1 MAENIRRPGLLR
13 RTMDTLLRPSA
24 RWSLASLLA
33 IGVVGGIILWG
44 AFNTALEATSSIAF
58 CTSCHEMYD
67 NVYQEYKE
75 TIHYKNRVGVR
86 AICSDCHVPKDWTH
100 KLIRKAQAS
109 MELWGKITG
118 AIDTKEKFEAARLKL
133 AQDEWARMRASGSR
147 ECRNCHSF
155 AAMDLALQEK
165 SAQKRHNEE
174 ALRESGKTCIDC
186 HQGIAHHL
194 PKEG

>member
-1 MAENIRRPGLLR
+1 MVESIKRPGLLR
-13 RTMDTLLRPSA
+13 RTIDILLRPST
-24 RWSLASLLA
+24 RYSLASLL
-33 IGVVGGIILWG
+33 VVGFIGGIAFWG
-44 AFNTALEATSSIAF
+44 AFNTALEATNSLSF
-58 CTSCHEMYD
+58 CISCHEMYD

-75 TIHYKNRVGVR
+75 TIHYKNPFGVR
-86 AICSDCHVPKDWTH
+86 ATCPDCHVPHEWTR

-109 MELWGKITG
+109 FELWGMLTGKINTR
-118 AIDTKEKFEAARLKL
+118 EKFEARRLEM

-155 AAMDLALQEK
+155 EAMDI
-165 SAQKRHNEE
+165 SAQSKQAQRRHNEE
-174 ALRESGKTCIDC
+174 ELRQAGKSCVDC